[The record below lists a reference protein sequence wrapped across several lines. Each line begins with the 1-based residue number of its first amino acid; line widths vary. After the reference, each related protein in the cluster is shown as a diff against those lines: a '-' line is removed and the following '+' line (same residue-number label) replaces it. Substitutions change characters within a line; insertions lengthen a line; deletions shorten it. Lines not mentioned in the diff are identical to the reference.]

1 LRRAQKSSD
10 PEVAEKMHPHLQ
22 QAHGNKL
29 HVLWE
34 NLERP
39 VTMLFKSLICF
50 ILSLYMALSVF
61 SFKLSPAVCL
71 T

>member
-1 LRRAQKSSD
+1 
-10 PEVAEKMHPHLQ
+10 MHPHLQ
-22 QAHGNKL
+22 QSHGNKL
-29 HVLWE
+29 RVLWE

-61 SFKLSPAVCL
+61 PSQLSPAIYL